1 MKKPGPSAG
10 LLSFSG
16 LPKTDTLAGLSV
28 PIPPVFVLAAL
39 VILLGTQLAYV
50 VAPRAPHYLVRLGLS
65 ALAVLMGEASGVA
78 GVGAPLALGELH
90 PLNDL
95 VVLAVVQW
103 AATLWAR
110 RAQPA

>member
-1 MKKPGPSAG
+1 
-10 LLSFSG
+10 
-16 LPKTDTLAGLSV
+16 V

-50 VAPRAPHYLVRLGLS
+50 ASPRAPHYLVRLGLS
-65 ALAVLMGEASGVA
+65 ALAVLLGEAFAAA

-90 PLNDL
+90 PVNDL
-95 VVLAVVQW
+95 VALAILQW
-103 AATLWAR
+103 AATRWVR

>member
-1 MKKPGPSAG
+1 MALKA
-10 LLSFSG
+10 
-16 LPKTDTLAGLSV
+16 DTLAPLPV

-39 VILLGTQLAYV
+39 LILL
-50 VAPRAPHYLVRLGLS
+50 APHYLVRLGLS
-65 ALAVLMGEASGVA
+65 ALAVLLGEASAVA

-110 RAQPA
+110 RVQPA

>member
-1 MKKPGPSAG
+1 M
-10 LLSFSG
+10 
-16 LPKTDTLAGLSV
+16 
-28 PIPPVFVLAAL
+28 PIPPVFVLATL

-65 ALAVLMGEASGVA
+65 ALAVLLGEALGLA

-90 PLNDL
+90 PVNDL
-95 VVLAVVQW
+95 VALVILQW
-103 AATLWAR
+103 GATQWVR

>member
-1 MKKPGPSAG
+1 
-10 LLSFSG
+10 
-16 LPKTDTLAGLSV
+16 V

-65 ALAVLMGEASGVA
+65 ALAVLLGEALGVA
-78 GVGAPLALGELH
+78 GVGARLALGDLH
-90 PLNDL
+90 PVNDL
-95 VVLAVVQW
+95 VALAIVQW
-103 AATLWAR
+103 AVTLWVR